1 MPWHAKVQTP
11 TKKNWYEKWGG
22 LSRPSRP
29 ASDGPTAG
37 TDLPS
42 LERSASNQSK
52 LVRASRGGTNFSGGV
67 HIFQKNSF
75 QGGTNLKGVQ
85 IKRDRTI
92 ILITYGGGGGGGQDH
107 Y

>member
-11 TKKNWYEKWGG
+11 TKKNWYEKC
-22 LSRPSRP
+22 PSRP

-42 LERSASNQSK
+42 WNGQQAIDPNLHVQA
-52 LVRASRGGTNFSGGV
+52 GGGGGGGGNKFSGGV

-75 QGGTNLKGVQ
+75 RGGMNLKGVQ
-85 IKRDRTI
+85 IKRDRPYTK
-92 ILITYGGGGGGGQDH
+92 
-107 Y
+107 